1 MEYSELP
8 AVNLFCIWR
17 IFLQGSILV
26 SAIRMNQSCWGV
38 INRFIFVDIL
48 YETSHLLIYSS
59 FFYLSLTEG
68 NALLAGPIFSREALT
83 APRQLKSYAIR
94 AGYLFAFFVLLYTA
108 SQATFGWQQYRSIG
122 ATARFGAYIF
132 QIFAFVQL
140 TLLLFAS
147 LLFSAGNVASE
158 KDRRTLILLL
168 MTDLKD
174 RELVIGKLFASLL
187 NVIILLCC
195 SIPLFV
201 FISVLGGISLVQIV
215 WAIAIT
221 GAAIYAA
228 GSWGVLVAF
237 WREKTFQTLA
247 ISFLGMVAFLAIVEM
262 VTFAVGANSAA
273 GTWIGALDP
282 YRALAEVVSPFSTG
296 RITRIEDLSLW
307 NTLSVLVGLALIL
320 NVATIFNLR
329 RWNPSRSVFIS
340 VKEDETGGRTRQA
353 RKVWNQPIIWREI
366 MTRAY
371 GRKIV
376 LIKLAYLLFSILI
389 GSAVL
394 GGADSAELVMGMVSW
409 QGLGFILLGLMSL
422 MLINAQAV
430 TSITSERDGQTLEVL
445 LATEI
450 TAKDFILGKLAGVFY
465 NAKEA
470 ILLPL
475 IFLGVIYS
483 QGGVE
488 ATQAFYVT
496 AGYLMLALFAA
507 MLGMHSAISFDHSRT
522 AISNSLGTIFF
533 LFVGIF
539 ICMVLIVEAR
549 SSFALQLPSFLIFIV
564 GGSIGL
570 WASLTHKNPSSALTL
585 AAGVLPFGTFYAI
598 TAYLLGES
606 FSVCLCVCLAYGFT
620 ALAMLIPA
628 ISEFDMS
635 LGRATIE
642 K

>member
-1 MEYSELP
+1 M
-8 AVNLFCIWR
+8 
-17 IFLQGSILV
+17 
-26 SAIRMNQSCWGV
+26 
-38 INRFIFVDIL
+38 
-48 YETSHLLIYSS
+48 
-59 FFYLSLTEG
+59 
-68 NALLAGPIFSREALT
+68 LAGPIFSREALT
-83 APRQLKSYAIR
+83 APRQLKFYAIR

-132 QIFAFVQL
+132 QIFSFVQL
-140 TLLLFAS
+140 TLLIFAS

-174 RELVIGKLFASLL
+174 RELVIGKMLASLL
-187 NVIILLCC
+187 NVFVLLCC

-201 FISVLGGISLVQIV
+201 FVRVLGGVSLIQIG
-215 WAIAIT
+215 WAITIT
-221 GAAIYAA
+221 AAAIYVA

-247 ISFLGMVAFLAIVEM
+247 ISLLGMVAFLAIVEM
-262 VTFAVGANSAA
+262 VTFAVGPNSAA
-273 GTWIGALDP
+273 GIWIGALDP

-296 RITRIEDLSLW
+296 RINHINDLSLW
-307 NTLSVLVGLALIL
+307 NTLSVLVGLAFFL
-320 NVATIFNLR
+320 NLLTIFNLR
-329 RWNPSRSVFIS
+329 RWNPSRSVFITS
-340 VKEDETGGRTRQA
+340 KQKQSGGRTRQA
-353 RKVWNQPIIWREI
+353 RNVWNQPVIWREI

-371 GRKIV
+371 GRKII
-376 LIKLAYLLFSILI
+376 LIKLAYFLFALLI
-389 GSAVL
+389 GFAIL
-394 GGADSAELVMGMVSW
+394 GGSHSAELVMGMVSW
-409 QGLGFILLGLMSL
+409 NGLGFILLGLLSL
-422 MLINAQAV
+422 LLINAQAV
-430 TSITSERDGQTLEVL
+430 TSVTSERDGQTLEVL

-450 TAKDFILGKLAGVFY
+450 TPKEFILGKLAGVLF

-470 ILLPL
+470 LLLPL
-475 IFLGVIYS
+475 IFLGLIYFR
-483 QGGVE
+483 GGIE
-488 ATQAFYVT
+488 SPQAVYVSV
-496 AGYLMLALFAA
+496 GYVMLSFFSAI
-507 MLGMHSAISFDHSRT
+507 LGVHSAISFDNSRT

-570 WASLTHKNPSSALTL
+570 WASLTHKNSSNALTL

-606 FSVCLCVCLAYGFT
+606 FSVCLCICLAYGFT
-620 ALAMLIPA
+620 AMAMLIPA

-635 LGRATIE
+635 LGRSTIE

>member
-1 MEYSELP
+1 M
-8 AVNLFCIWR
+8 
-17 IFLQGSILV
+17 
-26 SAIRMNQSCWGV
+26 
-38 INRFIFVDIL
+38 
-48 YETSHLLIYSS
+48 
-59 FFYLSLTEG
+59 
-68 NALLAGPIFSREALT
+68 LAGPLFSREALT

-122 ATARFGAYIF
+122 ATAKFGAYIF
-132 QIFAFVQL
+132 QIFSFVQL

-174 RELVIGKLFASLL
+174 RELVVGKLLASLL
-187 NVIILLCC
+187 NVFVLLCC

-201 FISVLGGISLVQIV
+201 FVRVLGGVSLIQIG

-221 GAAIYAA
+221 AAAIYAA
-228 GSWGVLVAF
+228 GSWGVFVAF
-237 WREKTFQTLA
+237 WKEKTFQTLA
-247 ISFLGMVAFLAIVEM
+247 ISLLGMVAFLAVVEM
-262 VTFAVGANSAA
+262 VTFAVGANSTA
-273 GTWIGALDP
+273 GIWIGALDP

-296 RITRIEDLSLW
+296 RINHISDLSLW
-307 NTLSVLVGLALIL
+307 NTFGVLVGLAVFL
-320 NVATIFNLR
+320 NVVTIFNLR

-340 VKEDETGGRTRQA
+340 VKENEAGEKTRNA
-353 RKVWNQPIIWREI
+353 RNVWNHPIIWREI

-371 GRKIV
+371 GRKII
-376 LIKLAYLLFSILI
+376 LIKLAYVLFAILI
-389 GSAVL
+389 GFAIL
-394 GGADSAELVMGMVSW
+394 GGSDSAELVMGMVSW
-409 QGLGFILLGLMSL
+409 HGLGFILLGLLSL
-422 MLINAQAV
+422 LLINAQAV
-430 TSITSERDGQTLEVL
+430 TSVTSERDGLTLEVL

-450 TAKDFILGKLAGVFY
+450 TPKEFVLGKLVGVFF

-470 ILLPL
+470 LILPL
-475 IFLGVIYS
+475 IFLGLIY
-483 QGGVE
+483 
-488 ATQAFYVT
+488 TQSGIDSAQAVYVA
-496 AGYLMLALFAA
+496 AGYVMLCLFSA
-507 MLGMHSAISFDHSRT
+507 MLGMHSAISFDNSRT

-533 LFVGIF
+533 LFIGIF
-539 ICMVLIVEAR
+539 ICMVLIVEAK

-570 WASLTHKNPSSALTL
+570 WASLTHKNPSNALTL

-606 FSVCLCVCLAYGFT
+606 FSVCLCVCVAYGFT
-620 ALAMLIPA
+620 AMAMLIPA

-635 LGRATIE
+635 SGQATIE

>member
-1 MEYSELP
+1 
-8 AVNLFCIWR
+8 
-17 IFLQGSILV
+17 
-26 SAIRMNQSCWGV
+26 
-38 INRFIFVDIL
+38 
-48 YETSHLLIYSS
+48 
-59 FFYLSLTEG
+59 
-68 NALLAGPIFSREALT
+68 
-83 APRQLKSYAIR
+83 
-94 AGYLFAFFVLLYTA
+94 
-108 SQATFGWQQYRSIG
+108 
-122 ATARFGAYIF
+122 
-132 QIFAFVQL
+132 
-140 TLLLFAS
+140 
-147 LLFSAGNVASE
+147 
-158 KDRRTLILLL
+158 
-168 MTDLKD
+168 MTDLKN
-174 RELVIGKLFASLL
+174 RELVIGKLLASLL
-187 NVIILLCC
+187 NVLVLLCC

-201 FISVLGGISLVQIV
+201 FVSILGGVSQIQIV
-215 WAIAIT
+215 WTIAIT
-221 GAAIYAA
+221 GAAVYAA
-228 GSWGVLVAF
+228 GSWGGLVAF

-247 ISFLGMVAFLAIVEM
+247 IGFLGLVAFLAVTEM
-262 VTFAVGANSAA
+262 VTFAVGSNSPA
-273 GTWIGALDP
+273 GIWIGALDP

-307 NTLSVLVGLALIL
+307 NTLGVLVGLALTL
-320 NVATIFNLR
+320 NVITIFNLR
-329 RWNPSRSVFIS
+329 RWNPSRSVFVA
-340 VKEDETGGRTRQA
+340 VKEDETGGRTRKA
-353 RKVWNQPIIWREI
+353 RHVWNQPVIWREI

-371 GRKIV
+371 GRKIA

-389 GSAVL
+389 GYAVL
-394 GGADSAELVMGMVSW
+394 RDADSAELVMGMIPW

-450 TAKDFILGKLAGVFY
+450 TAKEFILGKLTGVFY

-475 IFLGVIYS
+475 IFLGVMYS
-483 QGGVE
+483 QGSVGGI
-488 ATQAFYVT
+488 QAAYVT
-496 AGYLMLALFAA
+496 AGYLMLAIFSA
-507 MLGMHSAISFDHSRT
+507 MLGIHSAISFDNSRT

-570 WASLTHKNPSSALTL
+570 WASLTHRNPSNALTL
-585 AAGVLPFGTFYAI
+585 AAGILPFGTFYAI

-620 ALAMLIPA
+620 SLAMLIPA

>member
-1 MEYSELP
+1 M
-8 AVNLFCIWR
+8 
-17 IFLQGSILV
+17 
-26 SAIRMNQSCWGV
+26 
-38 INRFIFVDIL
+38 
-48 YETSHLLIYSS
+48 
-59 FFYLSLTEG
+59 
-68 NALLAGPIFSREALT
+68 LAGPIFSREALT

-168 MTDLKD
+168 MTDLKN
-174 RELVIGKLFASLL
+174 RELVIGKLLASLL
-187 NVIILLCC
+187 NVLVLLCC

-201 FISVLGGISLVQIV
+201 FVSVLGGVSQVQII
-215 WAIAIT
+215 WTIAIT
-221 GAAIYAA
+221 GAAVYAA
-228 GSWGVLVAF
+228 GSWGGLVAF

-247 ISFLGMVAFLAIVEM
+247 IGFLGLVAFLAVTEM
-262 VTFAVGANSAA
+262 VTFAVGSNSPA
-273 GTWIGALDP
+273 GIWIGALDP

-307 NTLSVLVGLALIL
+307 NTLGVLVGLALVL
-320 NVATIFNLR
+320 NVVTIFNLR
-329 RWNPSRSVFIS
+329 RWNPSRSVFVA

-353 RKVWNQPIIWREI
+353 RHVWNQPVIWREI

-371 GRKIV
+371 GRKIA

-389 GSAVL
+389 GYAVL
-394 GGADSAELVMGMVSW
+394 QSADSAELVMGMVSW

-450 TAKDFILGKLAGVFY
+450 TAREFILGKLTGVFY

-483 QGGVE
+483 QAGVGGI
-488 ATQAFYVT
+488 QAAYVT
-496 AGYLMLALFAA
+496 AGYLMLSIFSA
-507 MLGMHSAISFDHSRT
+507 MLGIHSAISFDNSRT

-570 WASLTHKNPSSALTL
+570 WASLTHRNPSNALTL
-585 AAGVLPFGTFYAI
+585 AAGILPFGTFYAI

-620 ALAMLIPA
+620 SLAMLIPA